1 MIMLKGIIT
10 GDIIHSTKIELENR
24 GVLLTTLKKI
34 VTEISENISPIE
46 MEIFRG
52 DSFQIVISEVSE
64 ALRIVLLIR
73 SGLQKNTLETMKWDA
88 RVSLGIG
95 KVEFE
100 ANSIVQSDG
109 EAFHNSG
116 RQFDEMGKTEKMV
129 LRTPWEEFNNE
140 FRVSTAFADE
150 LISNWSIVQAEAIY
164 YWLLKNISQREL
176 AEMLQKSPQ
185 TINKRLLTANY
196 GLIELYLNRYKQLL
210 KEQIE
215 WK

>member
-1 MIMLKGIIT
+1 MLKGIIT
-10 GDIIHSTKIELENR
+10 GDIVHSTKIEIENR
-24 GVLLTTLKKI
+24 GILLTTLKNI
-34 VTEISENISPIE
+34 VTEINENISPIE

-52 DSFQIVISEVSE
+52 DSFQIVIPDVLN
-64 ALRIVLLIR
+64 ALKIALLIR

-116 RQFDEMGKTEKMV
+116 RQFDEMGKAEKMA
-129 LRTPWEEFNNE
+129 LRTPWEGFNNE
-140 FRVSTAFADE
+140 FTVSTAFADE
-150 LISNWSIVQAEAIY
+150 LISSWSIVQAEAIY
-164 YWLLKNISQREL
+164 YWLLKNVSQREL

-196 GLIELYLNRYKQLL
+196 GLIELYLNRYQQLL
-210 KEQIE
+210 KEHME